1 MANSHTKRNYLIA
14 SLILA
19 IVCTGGLLYFWQFPS
34 VLALVSFPL
43 LAICATALVWC
54 LLTAFVFCLHPEKWL
69 AKTFR
74 RTLRFTII
82 MPLWALFT
90 VLFLMM
96 PGESLAF
103 LDETLTESVIILGLA
118 LTMTVIPIVFLLCG
132 IASICFGISHIKHT
146 PATENHL
153 YREGPLVLACVLLL
167 GEIAYALWFFVYA
180 LMPR

>member
-1 MANSHTKRNYLIA
+1 MANPHTRRNYLIA

-82 MPLWALFT
+82 MPLWAMFT
-90 VLFLMM
+90 VLFL
-96 PGESLAF
+96 
-103 LDETLTESVIILGLA
+103 
-118 LTMTVIPIVFLLCG
+118 
-132 IASICFGISHIKHT
+132 
-146 PATENHL
+146 
-153 YREGPLVLACVLLL
+153 
-167 GEIAYALWFFVYA
+167 
-180 LMPR
+180 